1 MVGTTT
7 TSSATSL
14 NFVGFEEMRGKGTP
28 ALLYNQVFIM
38 PNLTQTAGRYIH
50 PVAGFVPGQQ
60 SYLKSKRSYYNKPSV
75 SLGELLKL
83 QGRRTHEGY
92 G

>member
-1 MVGTTT
+1 MVR
-7 TSSATSL
+7 SL

-28 ALLYNQVFIM
+28 ALIYNQVFIM
-38 PNLTQTAGRYIH
+38 PNLTQTAGKYIH